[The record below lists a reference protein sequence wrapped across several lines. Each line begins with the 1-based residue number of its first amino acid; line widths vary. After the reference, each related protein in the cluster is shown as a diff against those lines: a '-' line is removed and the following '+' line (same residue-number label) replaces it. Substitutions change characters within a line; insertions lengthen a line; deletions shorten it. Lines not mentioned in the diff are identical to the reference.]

1 MAAAT
6 ESVRILICGDE
17 ASPDLILVSRKWELK
32 EGIARERERETSE
45 WLHLPAEFRNRLL
58 TFDRFERRQMWRF
71 GGVADDNQ
79 VTRSID
85 LGHVP

>member
-32 EGIARERERETSE
+32 EGIARERER
-45 WLHLPAEFRNRLL
+45 
-58 TFDRFERRQMWRF
+58 DV
-71 GGVADDNQ
+71 GVAPPAGGI
-79 VTRSID
+79 S
-85 LGHVP
+85 